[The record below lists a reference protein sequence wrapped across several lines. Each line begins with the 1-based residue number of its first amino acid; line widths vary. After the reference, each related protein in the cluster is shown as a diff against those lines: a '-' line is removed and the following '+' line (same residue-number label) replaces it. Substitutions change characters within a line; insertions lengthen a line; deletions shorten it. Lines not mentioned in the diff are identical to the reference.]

1 MSSSP
6 WLSWRRPWWF
16 ALVCLPA
23 ALATQL
29 EQGFLFD
36 WNPAGT
42 TVPVPVTQ
50 QCDTI
55 HITWSRS
62 SATGPNPVAPYYL
75 EVYTSAFIVP
85 FLVAAGSGTSFDWQ
99 VPFAPNTLYQIC
111 MYDSKGTT
119 GGCQDIFTV
128 IANTTTSSPS
138 CANVTFPAGAM
149 DVSAE
154 ASGAFSQYGWI
165 PQCSGISV
173 TPKNGT
179 PPYTFTVAPSLLP
192 PINITSDSK
201 DNISWTNTLQY
212 GISYFI
218 SLADSEGNRWSQGP
232 LHSSGGSS
240 SCLDDSGK
248 PIVAIAVGALVGGI
262 VAGAVFAGVG
272 FWFYSRR
279 QKRSAPSSEFL
290 LAHNAAR
297 SSQYSHHFS
306 DPSQTDASLPLG
318 PYHQQSASG
327 RSMNSLPVSARNLPY
342 QIEPFTLSTAPSDAQ
357 VPLLTRPTSDVP
369 TTPISPGAGGGAG
382 HEATGSES
390 SRRQHVYVVHHD
402 GGGPP
407 VTVYTD
413 DGAEI
418 TELPP
423 TYADNRERGPR
434 QRRQPGETPRKPRRG
449 NTSQPPG

>member
-1 MSSSP
+1 MGRL
-6 WLSWRRPWWF
+6 WLSSWRKTW
-16 ALVCLPA
+16 CLAVVLLPIA
-23 ALATQL
+23 AAVQL

-85 FLVAAGSGTSFDWQ
+85 FLVEAGSGTSFDWQ
-99 VPFAPNTLYQIC
+99 VPFAPNTLYQVC
-111 MYDSKGTT
+111 MYDSKGST

-128 IANTTTSSPS
+128 IANTTTSTPS

-149 DVSAE
+149 SVEAE

-165 PQCSGISV
+165 PQCSDISV

-179 PPYTFTVAPSLLP
+179 PPYTFTIAPSLLP
-192 PINITSDSK
+192 PINLTSDSMDK
-201 DNISWTNTLQY
+201 ISWTNTLQY

-240 SCLDDSGK
+240 SCLDDSGT
-248 PIVAIAVGALVGGI
+248 PTVAIAVGALAGGI
-262 VAGAVFAGVG
+262 VAGALIGGLG

-290 LAHNAAR
+290 LAHNAR
-297 SSQYSHHFS
+297 SSQYTSSF
-306 DPSQTDASLPLG
+306 DPSATDASLPLR
-318 PYHQQSASG
+318 PYHQQTASD

-357 VPLLTRPTSDVP
+357 VPLLTQPGSDAP
-369 TTPISPGAGGGAG
+369 PASPGTE
-382 HEATGSES
+382 EA
-390 SRRQHVYVVHHD
+390 RRQHVYVVHHD

-413 DGAEI
+413 DGAEV

-423 TYADNRERGPR
+423 SYADNRAAGPR

-449 NTSQPPG
+449 NTSQPSSG